1 MDINEMTLEQ
11 LQDYA
16 LELKNTVASKDEE
29 LKAKDTNISELQD
42 LNKTLQQRN
51 NELFRRVEQQVPG
64 ATPGADNGPQDNQ
77 QTCEELAK
85 NKFKEF
91 IR

>member
-1 MDINEMTLEQ
+1 MTLEQ

-16 LELKNTVASKDEE
+16 LELKNTVATKDEE

-51 NELFRRVEQQVPG
+51 NELFRRVEQQGMPGVPKDQEG
-64 ATPGADNGPQDNQ
+64 EQNSP
-77 QTCEELAK
+77 QTCEDFAK
-85 NKFKEF
+85 NNVKEF
-91 IR
+91 IK

>member
-1 MDINEMTLEQ
+1 MTLEQ

-16 LELKNTVASKDEE
+16 LELKNTVATKDAE
-29 LKAKDTNISELQD
+29 LQAKDSNITELQD

-51 NELFRRVEQQVPG
+51 NELFRRVEQQGMPGVPK
-64 ATPGADNGPQDNQ
+64 DQDGTLDSQ

>member
-1 MDINEMTLEQ
+1 MSLEQ

-16 LELKNTVASKDEE
+16 LELKNTVATKDEE
-29 LKAKDTNISELQD
+29 LKTKDTNISELQD

-64 ATPGADNGPQDNQ
+64 ANPGADNGTQDSQ
-77 QTCEELAK
+77 QTCEELARE
-85 NKFKEF
+85 KFKEF
-91 IR
+91 IK